1 MNAETETPFL
11 GFHHNFTSLSPGKV
25 YGLALDG
32 MLKNLERAK
41 ALRGAI
47 LAAPR
52 GVESYESNLG
62 YKWDPFM
69 GGGGVDQTL
78 RIQVSAGMSFN
89 FGIFWDY
96 IICI

>member
-1 MNAETETPFL
+1 
-11 GFHHNFTSLSPGKV
+11 
-25 YGLALDG
+25 

-62 YKWDPFM
+62 YKWDPFFW
-69 GGGGVDQTL
+69 GGGGSNVKDP
-78 RIQVSAGMSFN
+78 GMSFN
-89 FGIFWDY
+89 FGIISFFMSLY
-96 IICI
+96 ISPETDMDTHKGLGQRELIGQSFGGGDQT

>member
-1 MNAETETPFL
+1 MNKETETPFL
-11 GFHHNFTSLSPGKV
+11 GVSPQRITSLSPGKV

-62 YKWDPFM
+62 CKWDPFFE
-69 GGGGVDQTL
+69 GGGGSNPKDPGTGRYVL
-78 RIQVSAGMSFN
+78 
-89 FGIFWDY
+89 
-96 IICI
+96 